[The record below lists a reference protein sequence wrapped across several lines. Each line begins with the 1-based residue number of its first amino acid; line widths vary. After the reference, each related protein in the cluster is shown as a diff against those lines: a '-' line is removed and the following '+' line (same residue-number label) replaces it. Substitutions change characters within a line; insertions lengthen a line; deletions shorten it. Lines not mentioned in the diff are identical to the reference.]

1 MVGQAVS
8 GGSKTSVKIDIVS
21 DVVCPWCYLGKARLE
36 AALDALPGIEAEIHW
51 RPYMLDPSIPRT
63 GVDRK
68 AYMDAKFGAGPRLGQ
83 IHEQLNGFGKVAG
96 INYDFDAIKVAPN
109 TMSAHRLIRWAAQ
122 AGPRMQN
129 KVVDLLF
136 KAFFEKGQDIGSAP
150 VLIEIAKR
158 AGMDASIVE
167 TLLPTDAE
175 EAGVIGEIA
184 TSKQMGITGVPCFI
198 IDQKY
203 AVSGAQTPEIL
214 IDAIKNA
221 VAARAA
227 PPSAPAA
234 S

>member
-1 MVGQAVS
+1 MVGQTLS
-8 GGSKTSVKIDIVS
+8 GPAKTKVQIDVIS

-36 AALDALPGIEAEIHW
+36 AALSQMPELEADIHW

-68 AYMDAKFGAGPRLGQ
+68 AYMEAKFGAGPRLRQ
-83 IHEQLNGFGKVAG
+83 IHDQLNGFGKAAG
-96 INYDFDAIKVAPN
+96 IEYDFDAIKVAPN

-122 AGPRMQN
+122 AGPGKQN

-136 KAFFEKGQDIGSAP
+136 KAFFEKGEDIGSPP
-150 VLIEIAKR
+150 VLVSIAKK

-184 TSKQMGITGVPCFI
+184 SAKQLGITGVPCFI
-198 IDQKY
+198 INQKY
-203 AVSGAQTPEIL
+203 AVSGAQTTDIL
-214 IDAIKNA
+214 IDAIRG
-221 VAARAA
+221 AAAEQAA
-227 PPSAPAA
+227 ND
-234 S
+234 

>member
-1 MVGQAVS
+1 VS
-8 GGSKTSVKIDIVS
+8 GTAKAKVKIDVIS

-36 AALDALPGIEAEIHW
+36 AALNAMPEIEADIHW
-51 RPYMLDPSIPRT
+51 RPYMLDPSIPRA

-68 AYMDAKFGAGPRLGQ
+68 AYMEAKFGAGPRLGQ
-83 IHEQLNGFGKVAG
+83 IHEQLNSFGREAG
-96 INYDFDAIKVAPN
+96 IHYDFDAIKIAPN

-122 AGPRMQN
+122 AGPGKQDR
-129 KVVDLLF
+129 VVDLLF
-136 KAFFEKGQDIGSAP
+136 KAYFEEGRDIGSAP

-158 AGMDASIVE
+158 AGMDAAIVE

-203 AVSGAQTPEIL
+203 AVSGAQTPDIL
-214 IDAIKNA
+214 IDAINNA
-221 VAARAA
+221 VAARSN

>member
-1 MVGQAVS
+1 VGQALS
-8 GGSKTSVKIDIVS
+8 SGSKTAVKINVVS

-36 AALDALPGIEAEIHW
+36 AALKDLPNIEAEIHW

-68 AYMDAKFGAGPRLGQ
+68 AYMEA
-83 IHEQLNGFGKVAG
+83 NFGKEVG
-96 INYDFDAIKVAPN
+96 IAFDFDAIKVAPN

-122 AGPRMQN
+122 AGQGIQN

-136 KAFFEKGQDIGSAP
+136 KAFFEEGRDIGSAA
-150 VLIEIAKR
+150 VLINIAKE

-203 AVSGAQTPEIL
+203 AVSGAQTPDIL
-214 IDAIKNA
+214 VDAIKNA
-221 VAARAA
+221 VTARST

>member
-8 GGSKTSVKIDIVS
+8 GTAKAKVKIDVIS

-36 AALDALPGIEAEIHW
+36 TALAALPDIEAEIHW

-68 AYMDAKFGAGPRLGQ
+68 AYMEAKFGSGPRLGQ
-83 IHEQLNGFGKVAG
+83 IHQQLNGFGKEVG
-96 INYDFDAIKVAPN
+96 ISYDFDAIKVAPN

-122 AGPRMQN
+122 AGPGKQA

-136 KAFFEKGQDIGSAP
+136 KAYFEEGRDIGSGP

-158 AGMDASIVE
+158 AGMDAAIVE

-198 IDQKY
+198 INQKY
-203 AVSGAQTPEIL
+203 AVSGAQTPDIL
-214 IDAIKNA
+214 AEAIRNA
-221 VAARAA
+221 AAAQLA
-227 PPSAPAA
+227 EAKQT
-234 S
+234 